1 MSTIPV
7 EGPGYNSIDLK
18 LPATS
23 QNVEKLLKQ
32 DDKITDYFLRLK
44 T

>member
-1 MSTIPV
+1 MNTIPV
-7 EGPGYNSIDLK
+7 EGPGYNSVDLK
-18 LPATS
+18 LPVTV
-23 QNVEKLLKQ
+23 QTVDRLLKQ